1 MKSIYLAYIVFIQ
14 IITIVFF
21 KNYNLFFILILL
33 FLMIFLVGKKRWLIL
48 LICILSLCITSSIC
62 YLQNN
67 NMNSPKQKPSQN
79 VRGEIIST
87 PIIDGNKVSFT
98 FKLNN
103 QEILLNS
110 FANTKEQLKVF
121 QNRKIGEICE
131 VKGEVTMPLENS
143 NPYLFNY
150 RKYLL
155 NQGIYWIITANPNS
169 LVDCNDGKRTIIQSI
184 NDIRHALTKYVEENF
199 DSNTEGYINALLFGE
214 RSKMNATTES
224 QYQIVGI
231 VHLLAISGSHI
242 SLLSLGV
249 YFLLIRIGVTKENS
263 LFITI
268 LCIMIYGFLAGAQAS
283 VVRAV
288 IIGVLVCIYK
298 LAKMKIDITALLF
311 ASCIIMLL
319 VKPNYID
326 DIGFQFSFVTS
337 FVLVL
342 TSEQILNY
350 KSWYAKA
357 LYTSS
362 ITQLVSIPI
371 LLFNFHE
378 LSPYSII
385 INLLFIPYINFI
397 IMPLCI
403 ISFGLSFINF
413 EISEQLTLLLTFFI
427 NISDKL
433 LSICMQLPFIKL
445 IFTHPSKEILF
456 IYILLIFLI
465 LYFMEDKRE
474 KKLLTICLI
483 GFFILI
489 SGHLIYPYMN
499 PVGKIMFIDVGQ
511 GDCILIKLP
520 FNKGNYVIDTG
531 GKLTGKEETWMKR
544 KKTFSTG
551 MDLLIP
557 ILKGEGISKIDKLI
571 FTHGDIDH
579 IGGGK
584 EVLQSYHVKQLIVG
598 DKTKFTS
605 AEKERINIAR
615 KKGVEI
621 IKISE
626 GMNWKTGSNY
636 FEVISPIKD
645 YVGEENEGSIVLKAF
660 IGGKNWLFSGDL
672 DENGENRLLSKYH
685 DLKAD
690 VLKIGH
696 HGSKTS
702 TSEQFIK
709 AVMPQIG
716 IISVGGKNRYGHPTH
731 EVLERLKKY
740 NVKILRTDELGA
752 ITYEFKS
759 GQGTIY
765 TFKAYRKT
773 NSRNQEGN

>member
-1 MKSIYLAYIVFIQ
+1 MSIYLAYIVFVQ

-21 KNYNLFFILILL
+21 KSYNLFFLLILL
-33 FLMIFLVGKKRWLIL
+33 VLMIFLAVKKKWSLL
-48 LICILSLCITSSIC
+48 LICIFSICIMSSLCSI
-62 YLQNN
+62 QNN
-67 NMNSPKQKPSQN
+67 KMNSPKSKPPQN
-79 VRGEIIST
+79 VRGEITST

-98 FKLNN
+98 FKL
-103 QEILLNS
+103 QKHEILLNS
-110 FANTKEQLKVF
+110 FANSKEQLTVF
-121 QNRKIGEICE
+121 QKRKIGEICE
-131 VKGEVTMPLENS
+131 VKGEITLPLENS

-150 RKYLL
+150 KKYLL
-155 NQGIYWIITANPNS
+155 NQGIHWIITVNPNS
-169 LVDCNDGKRTIIQSI
+169 LEYCKNGKQTILQSI
-184 NDIRHALTKYVEENF
+184 IYSRHALTKYVEVNF
-199 DSNTEGYINALLFGE
+199 NSNTEGYINALLFGD
-214 RSKMNATTES
+214 RSKMNANIES

-242 SLLSLGV
+242 SLLSVGI
-249 YFLLIRIGVTKENS
+249 YFLLIRIGVTKETS

-268 LCIMIYGFLAGAQAS
+268 MCIFSYGFLAGASAS

-288 IIGVLVCIYK
+288 VIGVLVCFSK
-298 LAKMKIDITALLF
+298 LAKMKVDISSLLF
-311 ASCIIMLL
+311 TSCIIMLL
-319 VKPNYID
+319 AKPNYID

-342 TSEQILNY
+342 TSDQILNY

-371 LLFNFHE
+371 LLYNFHE

-385 INLLFIPYINFI
+385 INLFFIPYISFI

-403 ISFGLSFINF
+403 ICFSLSFINL
-413 EISEQLTLLLTFFI
+413 EISELLALMLTFFI
-427 NISDKL
+427 NMSDKL

-445 IFTHPSKEILF
+445 IFIHPSKGILF
-456 IYILLIFLI
+456 LYIVLIFLI
-465 LYFMEDKRE
+465 LYLMEKE
-474 KKLLTICLI
+474 KTKKLSINFLI
-483 GFFILI
+483 GFFLLI
-489 SGHLIYPYMN
+489 SGHLLYPSFN

-531 GKLTGKEETWMKR
+531 GKVTGKEETWMKR
-544 KKTFSTG
+544 KKPFSTG
-551 MDLLIP
+551 SDLLIP

-584 EVLQSYHVKQLIVG
+584 EVLQSFHVKQLIVG

-605 AEKERINIAR
+605 AEKERIKIAI

-621 IKISE
+621 KKVSE
-626 GMNWKTGSNY
+626 GIGWKIGRNY
-636 FEVISPIKD
+636 FQVISPIKD
-645 YVGEENEGSIVLKAF
+645 YVGEENEGSIVIKAY
-660 IGGKNWLFSGDL
+660 IGGKNWIFSGDL
-672 DENGENRLLSKYH
+672 DENGENRLITKYH

-702 TSEQFIK
+702 TSEMFIK
-709 AVMPQIG
+709 AVIPKIG
-716 IISVGGKNRYGHPTH
+716 IISVGEKNRYGHPTK
-731 EVLERLKKY
+731 EVLDRLKKN

-752 ITYEFKS
+752 ITFEFKK

-773 NSRNQEGN
+773 NDRNQEEN

>member
-1 MKSIYLAYIVFIQ
+1 MSI
-14 IITIVFF
+14 
-21 KNYNLFFILILL
+21 
-33 FLMIFLVGKKRWLIL
+33 
-48 LICILSLCITSSIC
+48 ICSI
-62 YLQNN
+62 QNN
-67 NMNSPKQKPSQN
+67 KMNSPKSKPPQN
-79 VRGEIIST
+79 VRGEITST

-98 FKLNN
+98 FKLQN

-110 FANTKEQLKVF
+110 FANSKGQLTVF
-121 QNRKIGEICE
+121 QKRKIGEICE
-131 VKGEVTMPLENS
+131 VKGEIILPLENS

-150 RKYLL
+150 KKYLL
-155 NQGIYWIITANPNS
+155 NQGIHWIITVNPNS
-169 LVDCNDGKRTIIQSI
+169 LEYCKNGKRTILQSI
-184 NDIRHALTKYVEENF
+184 IYSRHALTKYVEVNF
-199 DSNTEGYINALLFGE
+199 NSNTEGYINALLFGD
-214 RSKMNATTES
+214 RTKMNANIES

-242 SLLSLGV
+242 SLLSVGI
-249 YFLLIRIGVTKENS
+249 YFLLIRIGVTKETS

-268 LCIMIYGFLAGAQAS
+268 LCIISYGFLAGASAS

-288 IIGVLVCIYK
+288 IIGVLVCFSK
-298 LAKMKIDITALLF
+298 LAKMKVDISSLLF
-311 ASCIIMLL
+311 TSCIIMLFA
-319 VKPNYID
+319 KPNYID

-337 FVLVL
+337 FVLIL
-342 TSEQILNY
+342 TSDQILNY

-385 INLLFIPYINFI
+385 INLFFIPYISFI

-403 ISFGLSFINF
+403 ICFSLSLINQ
-413 EISEQLTLLLTFFI
+413 EISELLALMLTFFI

-445 IFTHPSKEILF
+445 IFIHPSKGILDL
-456 IYILLIFLI
+456 YIVLIFLI
-465 LYFMEDKRE
+465 LYFMENEKT
-474 KKLLTICLI
+474 KKLSINFLI
-483 GFFILI
+483 GFFLLI
-489 SGHLIYPYMN
+489 SGHLLYPSFN

-531 GKLTGKEETWMKR
+531 GKVTGKEETWMKR
-544 KKTFSTG
+544 KKPFSTG
-551 MDLLIP
+551 SDLLIP

-584 EVLQSYHVKQLIVG
+584 EVLQSFHVKQLIVG
-598 DKTKFTS
+598 DKTEFTL
-605 AEKERINIAR
+605 AEKERIKIAI

-621 IKISE
+621 KKVSE
-626 GMNWKTGSNY
+626 GMGWKIGRNY
-636 FEVISPIKD
+636 FQVISPIKD
-645 YVGEENEGSIVLKAF
+645 YVGEENEGSIVIKAY
-660 IGGKNWLFSGDL
+660 IGGNNWLFSGDL
-672 DENGENRLLSKYH
+672 DENGENRLITKYH

-690 VLKIGH
+690 VFKIGH

-702 TSEQFIK
+702 TSEMFIK
-709 AVMPQIG
+709 AVMPKVG
-716 IISVGGKNRYGHPTH
+716 IISVGEKNSYGHPTK
-731 EVLERLKKY
+731 EVLDRLKKY

-752 ITYEFKS
+752 ITFEFKK

-773 NSRNQEGN
+773 NDRNQEEN

>member
-1 MKSIYLAYIVFIQ
+1 MSIYLAYIVFVQ

-21 KNYNLFFILILL
+21 KSDNLFFILILL
-33 FLMIFLVGKKRWLIL
+33 ILLIFLVGKKKWLL
-48 LICILSLCITSSIC
+48 LIICVISICITSSIC

-67 NMNSPKQKPSQN
+67 KMISSKPKPSQN
-79 VRGEIIST
+79 VRGEITST

-98 FKLNN
+98 FKLHN

-121 QNRKIGEICE
+121 QKRKIGEICE
-131 VKGEVTMPLENS
+131 VKGEVTLPLENS

-150 RKYLL
+150 KKYLL
-155 NQGIYWIITANPNS
+155 NQGIHWIITANPNS
-169 LVDCNDGKRTIIQSI
+169 LGDCENGKRTIIQSI
-184 NDIRHALTKYVEENF
+184 NYSRHALTKYVEVNF
-199 DSNTEGYINALLFGE
+199 NSNTEGYINALLFGD
-214 RSKMNATTES
+214 RTKMNAITES

-242 SLLSLGV
+242 SLLSLGI
-249 YFLLIRIGVTKENS
+249 YFLLIRIGVTKETS

-268 LCIMIYGFLAGAQAS
+268 LCIISYGFLAGASAS

-288 IIGVLVCIYK
+288 IIGVLVCFYK
-298 LAKMKIDITALLF
+298 LAKMKVDITSLLF
-311 ASCIIMLL
+311 TSCIIMLFA
-319 VKPNYID
+319 KPNYID

-350 KSWYAKA
+350 KSWYARA

-362 ITQLVSIPI
+362 ITQLASIPI

-385 INLLFIPYINFI
+385 INLLFIPYISFI

-403 ISFGLSFINF
+403 FCFGLSFINL
-413 EISEQLTLLLTFFI
+413 EISEMLTLLLTFFI
-427 NISDKL
+427 NMSDKL

-445 IFTHPSKEILF
+445 IFIHPSKGILF
-456 IYILLIFLI
+456 IYIVLIFLI
-465 LYFMEDKRE
+465 LYFMESQKD
-474 KKLLTICLI
+474 KKLLMNCLI

-489 SGHLIYPYMN
+489 FGHFVYPSFN

-544 KKTFSTG
+544 KKPFSTG
-551 MDLLIP
+551 NDLLIP

-584 EVLQSYHVKQLIVG
+584 EVLQSFNVKQLIVG
-598 DKTKFTS
+598 DKTEFTS
-605 AEKERINIAR
+605 AEKERISIAI

-621 IKISE
+621 KKISE
-626 GMNWKTGSNY
+626 GMSWKIDTNY
-636 FEVISPIKD
+636 FQVISPIKD
-645 YVGEENEGSIVLKAF
+645 YVGEENQGSIVLKAY
-660 IGGKNWLFSGDL
+660 IGGKNWMFSGDL
-672 DENGENRLLSKYH
+672 DENGENRLISKYP

-702 TSEQFIK
+702 TSESFIK
-709 AVMPQIG
+709 AVMPKIG
-716 IISVGGKNRYGHPTH
+716 IISVGEKNRYGHPTK
-731 EVLERLKKY
+731 EVLDRLKKY
-740 NVKILRTDELGA
+740 NVKTLRTDELGA
-752 ITYEFKS
+752 ITYEFKK
-759 GQGTIY
+759 GQGTIF

-773 NSRNQEGN
+773 NNRNKERN

>member
-1 MKSIYLAYIVFIQ
+1 MSIYLAYIVFVQ

-21 KNYNLFFILILL
+21 KSYHTL
-33 FLMIFLVGKKRWLIL
+33 FLLIL
-48 LICILSLCITSSIC
+48 LILMIFIVVKKKWILLSICITSVFITFSIC
-62 YLQNN
+62 YIQNN
-67 NMNSPKQKPSQN
+67 KMNSPKTKPSQN
-79 VRGEIIST
+79 VRGEITST

-98 FKLNN
+98 FKLHN
-103 QEILLNS
+103 QKILLNS

-121 QNRKIGEICE
+121 QKRKIGEICE
-131 VKGEVTMPLENS
+131 VKGEVTLPLENS

-150 RKYLL
+150 KKYLL
-155 NQGIYWIITANPNS
+155 NQGIHWIITANPNS
-169 LVDCNDGKRTIIQSI
+169 LRECENGKRTIIQSI
-184 NDIRHALTKYVEENF
+184 NYSRHALTKYVEVNF
-199 DSNTEGYINALLFGE
+199 NSNTEGYINALLFGE

-242 SLLSLGV
+242 SLLSVGI
-249 YFLLIRIGVTKENS
+249 YFLLIRIGVTKETS

-268 LCIMIYGFLAGAQAS
+268 LCIITYGFLAGASAS

-288 IIGVLVCIYK
+288 IIGVLVCFYK
-298 LAKMKIDITALLF
+298 LAKMKVDITSLLF
-311 ASCIIMLL
+311 TSCIIMLF

-326 DIGFQFSFVTS
+326 DIGYQFSFITS

-342 TSEQILNY
+342 ISEQILNY
-350 KSWYAKA
+350 NSWIARA
-357 LYTSS
+357 LFTSS
-362 ITQLVSIPI
+362 ITQLASIPI

-385 INLLFIPYINFI
+385 INLLFIPYISFI
-397 IMPLCI
+397 IMPLCMFC
-403 ISFGLSFINF
+403 FGISFINF
-413 EISEQLTLLLTFFI
+413 EMSEMLTLLLTFFL

-433 LSICMQLPFIKL
+433 LSLCMQLPFIKL
-445 IFTHPSKEILF
+445 IFMHPSKGILF
-456 IYILLIFLI
+456 IYIVLIFLI
-465 LYFMEDKRE
+465 LYFMESEKE
-474 KKLLTICLI
+474 KKLYSYCLI

-489 SGHLIYPYMN
+489 GGHLFYPFMN
-499 PVGKIMFIDVGQ
+499 PIGKIMFIDVGQ

-544 KKTFSTG
+544 KKPFSTG
-551 MDLLIP
+551 NDVLIP
-557 ILKGEGISKIDKLI
+557 LLKGEGISKIDKLI

-584 EVLQSYHVKQLIVG
+584 EVLQSFNVKQLMVG

-605 AEKERINIAR
+605 AEKERMNLAI

-621 IKISE
+621 KRISE
-626 GMNWKTGSNY
+626 GMSWKIGKNY
-636 FEVISPIKD
+636 FQVISPIKD
-645 YVGEENEGSIVLKAF
+645 YVGEENQGSIVLKAH
-660 IGGKNWLFSGDL
+660 IGGKNWMFSGDL
-672 DENGENRLLSKYH
+672 DENGEDRLISKYPY
-685 DLKAD
+685 LKSD

-696 HGSKTS
+696 HGSKSS
-702 TSEQFIK
+702 TSEKFIK
-709 AVMPQIG
+709 AVMPKFG
-716 IISVGGKNRYGHPTH
+716 IISVGEKNRYGHPTE
-731 EVLERLKKY
+731 EVLTRLKKY
-740 NVKILRTDELGA
+740 NVRILRTDKLGA
-752 ITYEFKS
+752 ITYEFKR

-773 NSRNQEGN
+773 NNRNQEAN